1 MHALANLLARS
12 NSAAGVSLVRQFGC
26 DRDPHKEREAGRTG
40 DAAPFDYCHVV
51 LGVRGAPPRHFGA
64 YLRLHRTDPHMT
76 WLSGTYGNFMRALLD
91 KRMDPTA
98 RSGFCGV
105 LQRGIDGLEPFGNP
119 AFLAIRKG
127 LEVPTGR
134 TALQSAGLAE
144 GGIFVLVA
152 DRQTEIALG
161 QAGAYILD
169 RAAPGTTK
177 PWAENV
183 SEPRGVDYAPIVR
196 IGTLMLPLAGDDVT
210 DSDLRLLRPFADA
223 YDRLQRRVIN
233 RDLAKLLRS
242 EFETTSLL
250 VAADRGV
257 FLSLRESDHT
267 PAHYVAQAA
276 IGALDTPDDPGVR
289 EGPRSGRSAGRA
301 E

>member
-26 DRDPHKEREAGRTG
+26 DRDLRKEREAGRTG

-51 LGVRGAPPRHFGA
+51 LGVRGAPPRHFGG
-64 YLRLHRTDPHMT
+64 YLRLHRPDPHMT

-91 KRMDPTA
+91 ERMDPTA

-134 TALQSAGLAE
+134 AALQSAGSAE
-144 GGIFVLVA
+144 GGIFVLTA

-177 PWAENV
+177 PWTECGLSSRVADN
-183 SEPRGVDYAPIVR
+183 APIIR
-196 IGTLMLPLAGDDVT
+196 IGTLMLPLAGDSVT
-210 DSDLRLLRPFADA
+210 ESDLKLLRPFADA
-223 YDRLQRRVIN
+223 YDRLQRRVTN
-233 RDLAKLLRS
+233 RDLATLLSS
-242 EFETTSLL
+242 EFETASLL

-257 FLSLRESDHT
+257 FISLRESNHP
-267 PAHYVAQAA
+267 PAHYVAQSA
-276 IGALDTPDDPGVR
+276 IGALDAPDDPDVP
-289 EGPRSGRSAGRA
+289 EGSRSARSVRRV